1 MNIIFYFILFYRE
14 FEVTKTIKCSRIFSK
29 KKRKKKKENVLDF
42 NVHPKLVGRDL
53 VAIFVDIGGNYS
65 LRLDTAYFIEN

>member
-14 FEVTKTIKCSRIFSK
+14 FEVTKTIKCSRIFST
-29 KKRKKKKENVLDF
+29 KKKKIVPDF

-53 VAIFVDIGGNYS
+53 VAIFADIGGN
-65 LRLDTAYFIEN
+65 LV